1 MQPLLNLKSFL
12 AALLILAVPG
22 ALLVAYFRN
31 YSPDA
36 DSMGQGHDMGGKST
50 GKAKDHH
57 MGGGS
62 GEKNDDMPMKS
73 HGEMPSGA
81 KKEMPDS
88 MGDERMKGKPA
99 MPVQSTMEES
109 GPPALLHIGAKGFF
123 LDVPQTFTPRADQA
137 KMLTDIKE
145 RTTMDMMDVDKN
157 IQRAEQQLWKLTASD
172 HPDLAEIETKTR
184 EVEKLRADQRIAFIR
199 AVSEAASLLTAK
211 QKEILIRNDSRGKP
225 QVNTSAAPAPKA
237 QQKPD
242 PAHKH

>member
-1 MQPLLNLKSFL
+1 MQPFLNLKSFL

-62 GEKNDDMPMKS
+62 SGMKGEMPMKS
-73 HGEMPSGA
+73 HDDMSSGGKPDMP
-81 KKEMPDS
+81 ES
-88 MGDERMKGKPA
+88 MSNENMKGQPA
-99 MPVQSTMEES
+99 MPDQSKMDES

-123 LDVPQTFTPRADQA
+123 LDRPQTFTPRADQA
-137 KMLTDIKE
+137 KFFADIKE
-145 RTTMDMMDVDKN
+145 RSAMEMVASDRN
-157 IQRAEQQLWKLTASD
+157 IQEAEQSLWKLTAGDS
-172 HPDLAEIETKTR
+172 PDLSEIEAKAR
-184 EVEKLRADQRIAFIR
+184 EVEKLRADQRVAFIR
-199 AVSEAASLLTAK
+199 AVAEAANLLTPE
-211 QKEILIRNDSRGKP
+211 QKETLLRTDSRAKP
-225 QVNTSAAPAPKA
+225 AATQPAAPAAKA
-237 QQKPD
+237 GQAAE